1 MSLRNGAG
9 AAHRFEAD
17 ARKSIA
23 QAGEREFLLA
33 ELKCVSLRSR
43 LVTAVIDSI
52 GPALRGNFIST
63 DDAIAWLE
71 ESGGLQFLASRQ
83 ELGIPDG
90 ILGTTK

>member
-1 MSLRNGAG
+1 MSLRNDAG

-33 ELKCVSLRSR
+33 ELRCSR
-43 LVTAVIDSI
+43 LVTAEIDSI
-52 GPALRGNFIST
+52 GAALRGNFINT

-71 ESGGLQFLASRQ
+71 ESGGLQFLTSRQ

-90 ILGTTK
+90 TLGTTK